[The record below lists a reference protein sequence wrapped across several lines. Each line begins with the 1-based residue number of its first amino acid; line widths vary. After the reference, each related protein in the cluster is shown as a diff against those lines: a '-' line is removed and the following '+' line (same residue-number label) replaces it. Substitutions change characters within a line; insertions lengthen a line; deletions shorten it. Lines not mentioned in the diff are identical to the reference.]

1 MVDNILVLS
10 NGKIN
15 EQGSYQDLL
24 TRNGPFA
31 RFMREYLF
39 TATAAND
46 GENASEGEDNEG
58 RSLQKQHIN
67 CVFKHKF
74 VYYL

>member
-31 RFMREYLF
+31 HFLREYLF
-39 TATAAND
+39 TATVAND
-46 GENASEGEDNEG
+46 GENGSEGEDKEG
-58 RSLQKQHIN
+58 KSLKKPKN
-67 CVFKHKF
+67 
-74 VYYL
+74 